1 MISFGSCIYPTLGS
15 VKVSPSR
22 VASPENY
29 KHQTLKVSG
38 VTPRPE
44 LPPITL
50 LCARVI
56 PFPIPLL
63 YYLWLCVLSMHITG
77 LETASREQTTQYNFE
92 RHIRVA
98 IFGRMS
104 AAATTEDCIIYGR
117 INHR

>member
-50 LCARVI
+50 RELTQQATNLHVRPPFCDLRYTDVHKRV
-56 PFPIPLL
+56 
-63 YYLWLCVLSMHITG
+63 TD
-77 LETASREQTTQYNFE
+77 T
-92 RHIRVA
+92 
-98 IFGRMS
+98 
-104 AAATTEDCIIYGR
+104 
-117 INHR
+117 

>member
-50 LCARVI
+50 RNSRVSYA
-56 PFPIPLL
+56 
-63 YYLWLCVLSMHITG
+63 YYLVGKLSVLPDFA
-77 LETASREQTTQYNFE
+77 ETLHHGEKS
-92 RHIRVA
+92 
-98 IFGRMS
+98 GS
-104 AAATTEDCIIYGR
+104 SC
-117 INHR
+117 

>member
-44 LPPITL
+44 LSPITL
-50 LCARVI
+50 KKAGRKINLTAT
-56 PFPIPLL
+56 LTL
-63 YYLWLCVLSMHITG
+63 YAHNDEIKFYK
-77 LETASREQTTQYNFE
+77 
-92 RHIRVA
+92 
-98 IFGRMS
+98 
-104 AAATTEDCIIYGR
+104 
-117 INHR
+117 

>member
-50 LCARVI
+50 I
-56 PFPIPLL
+56 
-63 YYLWLCVLSMHITG
+63 G
-77 LETASREQTTQYNFE
+77 
-92 RHIRVA
+92 IR
-98 IFGRMS
+98 IYS
-104 AAATTEDCIIYGR
+104 ANGSWALFRIISL
-117 INHR
+117 IIAV

>member
-44 LPPITL
+44 LPSITL
-50 LCARVI
+50 LVKKAALFQQWKRNKRTRTV
-56 PFPIPLL
+56 
-63 YYLWLCVLSMHITG
+63 VLQNP
-77 LETASREQTTQYNFE
+77 EQAGF
-92 RHIRVA
+92 A
-98 IFGRMS
+98 
-104 AAATTEDCIIYGR
+104 
-117 INHR
+117 